1 MSESTKKEKVIN
13 VGITEELMAFMDKMA
28 EKNSEES
35 DFKKSENVGLE
46 VKRVIAEILKKE
58 LEKMKNEFEKDNI
71 TDEEWDK
78 LLKKMD
84 KISEVIRWY

>member
-1 MSESTKKEKVIN
+1 MSESTRKEKVIN
-13 VGITEELMAFMDKMA
+13 VGITEELMAFMDKMT

-35 DFKKSENVGLE
+35 DFKKQEKIGLE

-58 LEKMKNEFEKDNI
+58 LEKLKVEFEKDNI

-84 KISEVIRWY
+84 KISEVVRWY

>member
-1 MSESTKKEKVIN
+1 MAESTRKEKVIN
-13 VGITEELMAFMDKMA
+13 VGITEELMAFMDKMT

-35 DFKKSENVGLE
+35 DFKQQEKVGLE

-58 LEKMKNEFEKDNI
+58 LEKMKKEFEKDNI

-84 KISEVIRWY
+84 KISEVVRWY

>member
-1 MSESTKKEKVIN
+1 MSESTRKEKVIN
-13 VGITEELMAFMDKMA
+13 VGITEELMAFMDKMT

-84 KISEVIRWY
+84 KISEVVRWY

>member
-1 MSESTKKEKVIN
+1 MSESTRKEKVIN
-13 VGITEELMAFMDKMA
+13 VGITEELMAFMDKMT

-35 DFKKSENVGLE
+35 DFKKSEKVGLE

-58 LEKMKNEFEKDNI
+58 LEKMKKEFEKDNI

-78 LLKKMD
+78 LLNKMD
-84 KISEVIRWY
+84 KISEVVRWY